1 MVFLTLQ
8 IFNFS
13 NGEINGAVGK
23 FGKVKTAPNRT
34 W

>member
-13 NGEINGAVGK
+13 NGEIKGATGK
-23 FGKVKTAPNRT
+23 FGKVKTALKRT
-34 W
+34 